1 MLDSH
6 QGCAAPSAPDKLRI
20 NDKEWL
26 MQRSGAY
33 VRGLCVNGLLVLGL
47 VASGPAFAFDDGAEA
62 TIDYRQGLMRALGGN
77 VAATAAIIVDGAEF
91 RDNLLIHTRYI
102 VDATRDI
109 PALFPE
115 GSDFG
120 ETDALPSIW
129 EEVEKFA
136 QRSQENHEAALAL
149 HEAVEQGDDAAIM
162 AGFRSVG
169 QSCRSCHED
178 FRRRD

>member
-1 MLDSH
+1 
-6 QGCAAPSAPDKLRI
+6 
-20 NDKEWL
+20 
-26 MQRSGAY
+26 MQRILAITRNLFIGTAM
-33 VRGLCVNGLLVLGL
+33 VLGL
-47 VASGPAFAFDDGAEA
+47 AASGSVHSFDEGAEV

-77 VAATAAIIVDGAEF
+77 VSATAAIIVDSADF
-91 RDNLLIHTRYI
+91 RDNLAIHVRYI

-129 EEVEKFA
+129 EDAEKFA
-136 QRSQENHEAALAL
+136 LSSSENHEAAVAL
-149 HEAVEQGDDAAIM
+149 HEAVEGGDDAAIM
-162 AGFRSVG
+162 AAFRNLG

-178 FRRRD
+178 FRRGD

>member
-1 MLDSH
+1 MR
-6 QGCAAPSAPDKLRI
+6 RI
-20 NDKEWL
+20 LATTRNL
-26 MQRSGAY
+26 FVGTA
-33 VRGLCVNGLLVLGL
+33 LVLGL
-47 VASGPAFAFDDGAEA
+47 AASGAVHSFDEGAEV

-77 VAATAAIIVDGAEF
+77 VAATAAIVVDGADF
-91 RDNLLIHTRYI
+91 RDNLAIHVRYI

-120 ETDALPSIW
+120 ETDALPSVW
-129 EEVEKFA
+129 EDVEKFA
-136 QRSQENHEAALAL
+136 QRSSENHEAAVAL
-149 HEAVEQGDDAAIM
+149 QEAVEGGDDAAIM
-162 AGFRSVG
+162 AGFRNLG

>member
-1 MLDSH
+1 MNQMLATTRNLFV
-6 QGCAAPSAPDKLRI
+6 GTA
-20 NDKEWL
+20 
-26 MQRSGAY
+26 
-33 VRGLCVNGLLVLGL
+33 LVLGL
-47 VASGPAFAFDDGAEA
+47 AASGAVHSFDDGAEA

-77 VAATAAIIVDGAEF
+77 VAATAAIVVDGAEF

>member
-1 MLDSH
+1 MYRFFMNARNLFVTT
-6 QGCAAPSAPDKLRI
+6 AI
-20 NDKEWL
+20 
-26 MQRSGAY
+26 
-33 VRGLCVNGLLVLGL
+33 VLGMA
-47 VASGPAFAFDDGAEA
+47 ASGSVHSFDEGAEV

-77 VAATAAIIVDGAEF
+77 MAATAAIVVDGAPF
-91 RDNLLIHTRYI
+91 RDNLSTHTRYI
-102 VDATRDI
+102 ADATADI

-120 ETDALPSIW
+120 ETDALPSVW
-129 EEVEKFA
+129 EDVEKYA
-136 QRSQENHEAALAL
+136 ELSRESHEAAVAL

-162 AGFRSVG
+162 AGFRTLG

>member
-1 MLDSH
+1 MIRVLATTRNLFV
-6 QGCAAPSAPDKLRI
+6 GTA
-20 NDKEWL
+20 
-26 MQRSGAY
+26 
-33 VRGLCVNGLLVLGL
+33 LVLGL
-47 VASGPAFAFDDGAEA
+47 AASGAVHSFDEGAEA

-77 VAATAAIIVDGAEF
+77 VAATAAIVVDGAEF

-129 EEVEKFA
+129 EEAEKFA

-149 HEAVEQGDDAAIM
+149 HEAVEQGDEAAIM

-169 QSCRSCHED
+169 QSCRACHED